1 MKLYPIQCGNFKLD
15 GGAMFGVVPKSLWER
30 TNPADSKN
38 LIELGTRSLLVE
50 DGKKLILIDCGLGNK
65 QDEKFFGHYS
75 LYGDESLDKNL
86 KKFGFVREDIT
97 DVFLTHLHFDH
108 CGGAIEWNDDKSGYR
123 PAFKN
128 AQFWTNENHWQ
139 WATEPNPREK
149 ASFLKENIL
158 PMQES
163 GQLQFL
169 PTPKTGN
176 YGFAPDLKM
185 DVIFVDGHTE
195 KQMLPV
201 IQYQEKTIVF
211 AADLIP
217 TAGHIPQV
225 YVMGYDTRP
234 LLTMEEKGKFLKQCV
249 ENEYL
254 LFFEHDAHHE
264 LASLKMF
271 LSLMMFLDTKMQSA
285 ISNQQSAINVS
296 AESRKQK
303 AESKIIG
310 ITGGIGSGKST
321 VSKFIEELGFPVY
334 DSDFWAKELVNVDE
348 NLKSRIIELL
358 GEESYDEN
366 GKYNRKFV
374 AENVFENQELLL
386 KLNQIIHPAVK
397 IHFENWVNAQNAE
410 FVFKETALLFELKL
424 NESCYQSIL
433 VTADENIRIKR
444 VMDRDG
450 RTYREVKEI
459 IDKQMPEVDKVKLA
473 DFVIQNN
480 TDLESLKEFT
490 HQVIDELQRMDL

>member
-1 MKLYPIQCGNFKLD
+1 
-15 GGAMFGVVPKSLWER
+15 
-30 TNPADSKN
+30 
-38 LIELGTRSLLVE
+38 
-50 DGKKLILIDCGLGNK
+50 
-65 QDEKFFGHYS
+65 
-75 LYGDESLDKNL
+75 
-86 KKFGFVREDIT
+86 
-97 DVFLTHLHFDH
+97 
-108 CGGAIEWNDDKSGYR
+108 
-123 PAFKN
+123 
-128 AQFWTNENHWQ
+128 
-139 WATEPNPREK
+139 
-149 ASFLKENIL
+149 
-158 PMQES
+158 
-163 GQLQFL
+163 
-169 PTPKTGN
+169 
-176 YGFAPDLKM
+176 
-185 DVIFVDGHTE
+185 
-195 KQMLPV
+195 
-201 IQYQEKTIVF
+201 
-211 AADLIP
+211 
-217 TAGHIPQV
+217 
-225 YVMGYDTRP
+225 
-234 LLTMEEKGKFLKQCV
+234 
-249 ENEYL
+249 
-254 LFFEHDAHHE
+254 
-264 LASLKMF
+264 
-271 LSLMMFLDTKMQSA
+271 MMFLDTKMQSA

-334 DSDFWAKELVNVDE
+334 DSDFWAKELVNLDE

-374 AENVFENQELLL
+374 AEKVFENQELLL

-480 TDLESLKEFT
+480 TDLDTLKEFT

>member
-1 MKLYPIQCGNFKLD
+1 
-15 GGAMFGVVPKSLWER
+15 
-30 TNPADSKN
+30 
-38 LIELGTRSLLVE
+38 
-50 DGKKLILIDCGLGNK
+50 
-65 QDEKFFGHYS
+65 
-75 LYGDESLDKNL
+75 
-86 KKFGFVREDIT
+86 
-97 DVFLTHLHFDH
+97 
-108 CGGAIEWNDDKSGYR
+108 
-123 PAFKN
+123 
-128 AQFWTNENHWQ
+128 
-139 WATEPNPREK
+139 
-149 ASFLKENIL
+149 
-158 PMQES
+158 
-163 GQLQFL
+163 
-169 PTPKTGN
+169 
-176 YGFAPDLKM
+176 
-185 DVIFVDGHTE
+185 
-195 KQMLPV
+195 
-201 IQYQEKTIVF
+201 
-211 AADLIP
+211 
-217 TAGHIPQV
+217 
-225 YVMGYDTRP
+225 
-234 LLTMEEKGKFLKQCV
+234 
-249 ENEYL
+249 
-254 LFFEHDAHHE
+254 
-264 LASLKMF
+264 
-271 LSLMMFLDTKMQSA
+271 MMFLDTKMQSA

-374 AENVFENQELLL
+374 AEKVFDHQELLL

-397 IHFENWVNAQNAE
+397 IHFENWVNAQTAE

-480 TDLESLKEFT
+480 TDLDTLKEFT